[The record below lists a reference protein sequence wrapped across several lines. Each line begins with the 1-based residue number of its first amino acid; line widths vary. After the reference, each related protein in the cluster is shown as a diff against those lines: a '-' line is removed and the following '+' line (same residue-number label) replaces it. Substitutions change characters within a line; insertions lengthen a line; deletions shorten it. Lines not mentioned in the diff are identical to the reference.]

1 MNVLQSSQC
10 GICHT
15 SPPKY
20 SCPRCLLP
28 YCSLPCYRHSD
39 HAACSEA
46 FYKESIATHLKEG
59 LGSAASRYYEG
70 VNDEVQS
77 TQTSDA
83 ESMLTLLRRFEEE
96 HATSEPPFVNES
108 IDADELLV
116 ERLEGVD
123 LDSIDPE
130 VLFSLL
136 PDAHR
141 RAFEEQ
147 LKTGEILK
155 SGEIEHAV
163 TQPWWISSNNLI
175 KPLVTDLAEGER
187 LVESR
192 AETPDASSLL
202 LTPFSSL
209 TKAKPHATLI
219 FNLVEI
225 FSVYAVV
232 WRHFNGDFGPGAEVE
247 VRRIVLELSRILQI
261 SQPSGASF
269 GYEDVDAAVVAVW
282 DQVLRTKRVLLND
295 SGDEQHETHHFLQQL
310 FTDAAQL
317 FSSRTLIVAALSH
330 LHSLFSSSP
339 SDKSKSS
346 STLQQ
351 NRLAKKEN
359 DKIAKKLFF
368 YACFAA
374 DESCLLDD
382 ALERVR
388 RQVATCGAFR
398 EGVHSKEKEAEI
410 DVNAARTMVRRKMEQ
425 EGKPLVEEIEH

>member
-1 MNVLQSSQC
+1 MNALQSSQC

-28 YCSLPCYRHSD
+28 YCSLACYRHKD

-70 VNDEVQS
+70 VNDDVQS

-96 HATSEPPFVNES
+96 NAPSESPFVNES

-130 VLFSLL
+130 ALFSLL
-136 PDAHR
+136 PEAHR
-141 RAFEEQ
+141 KAFEEQ
-147 LKTGEILK
+147 LKTGEILI

-163 TQPWWISSNNLI
+163 TKPWWIPSNNI
-175 KPLVTDLAEGER
+175 KPLVTDMGEGER
-187 LVESR
+187 SDESR
-192 AETPDASSLL
+192 AETPDTSSLPL
-202 LTPFSSL
+202 MPFSSL

-225 FSVYAVV
+225 LSVYAVV
-232 WRHFNGDFGPGAEVE
+232 WRHFNGDFGPGSEVE

-269 GYEDVDAAVVAVW
+269 GYEDVEAAVVAVW
-282 DQVLRTKRVLLND
+282 DQVLRTKPILLND
-295 SGDEQHETHHFLQQL
+295 SGDEQHGTHHFLQQL
-310 FTDAAQL
+310 FADATHL

-339 SDKSKSS
+339 SDKSKSF

-351 NRLAKKEN
+351 SRLAKKEN

-382 ALERVR
+382 ALEQVR
-388 RQVATCGAFR
+388 RQVAASGAFR

-410 DVNAARTMVRRKMEQ
+410 DVNAARTMVRRKMEE